1 MKRTGFAVLLLL
13 LCPLWNTPGKAA
25 KNPQQLYAGIM
36 VGWDQVEKPNRPA
49 GALGGA
55 TLGAT
60 STSPAPAEPS
70 GAGDGVSR
78 AAQGTIA
85 EQRAQDRMRY
95 PGRWFTVY
103 SFHSGYYVVSASMRS
118 SKKPLV
124 RTGDTVRFRIKNR
137 TPPLTDGLGKTF
149 KLEIVGTQR
158 TSIPYVPAAGTGK
171 AFSPNIL

>member
-1 MKRTGFAVLLLL
+1 
-13 LCPLWNTPGKAA
+13 
-25 KNPQQLYAGIM
+25 
-36 VGWDQVEKPNRPA
+36 
-49 GALGGA
+49 
-55 TLGAT
+55 
-60 STSPAPAEPS
+60 
-70 GAGDGVSR
+70 
-78 AAQGTIA
+78 
-85 EQRAQDRMRY
+85 
-95 PGRWFTVY
+95 
-103 SFHSGYYVVSASMRS
+103 MRS